1 MVQGFSPIR
10 RGVRAPSIGGMT
22 DAANGTGQAGVN
34 PRDLRVSD
42 DEREHVVS
50 LLQRAIGRGLI
61 DLDEFTERTD
71 IAYNAMTRGQLNI
84 VLADLPGLVHVDAPR
99 R

>member
-1 MVQGFSPIR
+1 M
-10 RGVRAPSIGGMT
+10 ASIDVMT
-22 DAANGTGQAGVN
+22 DAANGTGHATVN

-42 DEREHVVS
+42 AEREHVVS

>member
-1 MVQGFSPIR
+1 
-10 RGVRAPSIGGMT
+10 MT
-22 DAANGTGQAGVN
+22 DAANETGNATVG

-42 DEREHVVS
+42 AEREHVVS

-71 IAYNAMTRGQLNI
+71 LAYNATTRSQLNI

>member
-1 MVQGFSPIR
+1 
-10 RGVRAPSIGGMT
+10 MT
-22 DAANGTGQAGVN
+22 DVSPSAD

-42 DEREHVVS
+42 TEREHVVG

-71 IAYNAMTRGQLNI
+71 IAYNAMTRGQLNV
-84 VLADLPGLVHVDAPR
+84 VLADLPGLVHSGAPR
-99 R
+99 PAHPAW

>member
-1 MVQGFSPIR
+1 
-10 RGVRAPSIGGMT
+10 MT
-22 DAANGTGQAGVN
+22 DASPSVD

-42 DEREHVVS
+42 TEREHVVN

-71 IAYNAMTRGQLNI
+71 IAYNAMTRGQLNV
-84 VLADLPGLVHVDAPR
+84 VLADLPGLVHSGAPR
-99 R
+99 PARPAW